1 MSEHFREAPRRLTVR
16 LAHDDTDLAA
26 VQRLRWRVFFAEL
39 GAATMPCGA
48 DPANEPLATQR
59 DADAYDALC
68 DHLLVIDEDA
78 PAEDRVVGTY
88 RLLRESIARAHA
100 GFYSAGEF
108 DLAALTDGPTRPAGE
123 LLELGRSCVLARY
136 RTSATI
142 ALLWRGIADYIARHG
157 IGLMFGCASFAGT
170 DVAAHAPGLSYLFHH
185 HLADAAQR
193 PRVLAEQTAAGRTAP
208 LEQLARGTY
217 DERRALFQLP
227 PLVKGYLRAGARFGD
242 GAYIDS
248 AFNTIDV
255 CVVLPVDRIAG
266 RYAARFSAAA

>member
-1 MSEHFREAPRRLTVR
+1 V
-16 LAHDDTDLAA
+16 
-26 VQRLRWRVFFAEL
+26 
-39 GAATMPCGA
+39 
-48 DPANEPLATQR
+48 
-59 DADAYDALC
+59 LC

-78 PAEDRVVGTY
+78 PQPDRVVGTY
-88 RLLRESIARAHA
+88 RLLRESIARANE

-108 DLAALTDGPTRPAGE
+108 DLAPLTGGAGRPAGE
-123 LLELGRSCVLARY
+123 LLELGRSCVLAAY

-142 ALLWRGIADYIARHG
+142 SLLWRGIAEYIARHD
-157 IGLMFGCASFAGT
+157 IGLMFGCASFPGT
-170 DVAAHAPGLSYLFHH
+170 GLACHAPGLSYLYHH

-193 PRVLAEQTAAGRTAP
+193 PSVLAEKCIAGSGVA

-217 DERRALFQLP
+217 DERRAMFQLP

-242 GAYIDS
+242 GAFIDA

-255 CVVLPVDRIAG
+255 CVVLPVERIAG